1 MSDIFAETF
10 ALDVRKA
17 VRSALNKTARKGLT
31 DSGRAV
37 RQRYAFKQ
45 RDLRAAIRLERAK
58 NRNLEAVV
66 TISGRKLPLHLFS
79 PRKRKNRSITV
90 KIRKDRPRRI
100 VKGGFAAPLRLRS
113 RRFLSIGKRK
123 DKPRLPIRLL
133 LSISAAE
140 AYDQAGEEAYI
151 QSITE
156 NLPRILNSELNFFLN
171 K

>member
-1 MSDIFAETF
+1 MSDIFAQEF
-10 ALDVRKA
+10 ALAVRKA
-17 VRSALNKTARKGLT
+17 VRSAVNKTARKGLT

-66 TISGRKLPLHLFS
+66 TISGRKLPLHLFR
-79 PRKRKNRSITV
+79 PRQTKKGVTV
-90 KIRKDRPRRI
+90 KVRKDARRRL
-100 VKGGFAAPLRLRS
+100 VKGGFIAPLRLRS

-140 AYDQAGEEAYI
+140 AYDQVGEQAYI
-151 QSITE
+151 ESINE

-171 K
+171 R